1 MWKTSA
7 FLAVSEDNIS
17 FLDGRY
23 SFVPNFSIIAGEK
36 ASCKFLINVGYS
48 LGITGFN
55 SISRFWDIK
64 NSFLLVEYD

>member
-1 MWKTSA
+1 MWKTSV

-36 ASCKFLINVGYS
+36 ASCKFLISVGYS
-48 LGITGFN
+48 
-55 SISRFWDIK
+55 WD
-64 NSFLLVEYD
+64 LLVLIQYQDLGT